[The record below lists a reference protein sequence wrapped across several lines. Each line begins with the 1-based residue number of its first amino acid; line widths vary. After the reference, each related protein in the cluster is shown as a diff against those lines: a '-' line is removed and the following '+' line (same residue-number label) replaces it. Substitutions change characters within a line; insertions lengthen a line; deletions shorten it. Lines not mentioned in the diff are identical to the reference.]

1 MGTAAEARG
10 SLQRRP
16 PLDPEPQKNEAL
28 SISGQGL
35 RFPAKGAGSG
45 LPRDPHRGPAPSVS
59 CILLHPHLRHHPCP
73 RKSSVRGFR
82 QDLTFLSLLSPVCP
96 PPSGPPHLRGAVS
109 PPSETFLTQPHVLK
123 CRFQGSGRNWSSG
136 SEGLGNLRLSCFP
149 PESDR
154 KDLHF
159 RNTGQGLGSLDKPPS
174 TATPNLS
181 RRILPSP
188 LLGVVTW
195 ASRGQED
202 ARKDGRKQG
211 GRRKEEAASLCL
223 LLPL

>member
-1 MGTAAEARG
+1 MGAGVGAQGGGRWARDPRGGLGAPARAVMGTATEARG

-16 PLDPEPQKNEAL
+16 PPDPAPQKNEAL
-28 SISGQGL
+28 LG
-35 RFPAKGAGSG
+35 
-45 LPRDPHRGPAPSVS
+45 RDPHRGPAPSVS
-59 CILLHPHLRHHPCP
+59 CILLRPYLRHHPCP
-73 RKSSVRGFR
+73 RKSVARGFR

-123 CRFQGSGRNWSSG
+123 CRFQGSGRNWPSG

-159 RNTGQGLGSLDKPPS
+159 QKHWAGTGKP
-174 TATPNLS
+174 
-181 RRILPSP
+181 
-188 LLGVVTW
+188 G
-195 ASRGQED
+195 
-202 ARKDGRKQG
+202 
-211 GRRKEEAASLCL
+211 
-223 LLPL
+223 